1 MATPSPFTRVRFVAH
16 TALYLALAVLL
27 PIAFHAFG
35 PGGRVFLPM
44 HVPVL
49 LAGFLAGPFS
59 GLIVG
64 LLAPGLSN
72 LLTGMPPTYAV
83 PLMSTE
89 LPIYGLVAGIAYSRL
104 RLNVYIA
111 LVIAMVFG
119 RVMFGIS
126 LFVLGI
132 FIDLP
137 YTAAMFF
144 STGGAIITG
153 LPGIIIQLLL
163 IPIIVAAV
171 KRHRQA

>member
-1 MATPSPFTRVRFVAH
+1 MCC
-16 TALYLALAVLL
+16 LYVGNHWTDADRKGLL
-27 PIAFHAFG
+27 PKSFAN
-35 PGGRVFLPM
+35 
-44 HVPVL
+44 
-49 LAGFLAGPFS
+49 
-59 GLIVG
+59 G
-64 LLAPGLSN
+64 LLQLRIYFDSCRLGILHKLHR
-72 LLTGMPPTYAV
+72 LLVLFGHEV
-83 PLMSTE
+83 
-89 LPIYGLVAGIAYSRL
+89 
-104 RLNVYIA
+104 NVDEI
-111 LVIAMVFG
+111 VV
-119 RVMFGIS
+119 S